1 MLENIQIENFRGIK
15 NLFLNDFSKINFFIG
30 KANTG
35 KTSVLEAIYLSVAE
49 RPEDIMEILEMR
61 NVIGDDDI
69 FKGFF
74 YDYGLSLK
82 PTMKINGKCN
92 EETKKESFEMTLE
105 LSCDQ
110 NLSRLNVS
118 TEDFRQNIN
127 LSGNSELNLSY
138 NYGNDEEKTITIKR
152 NFLNRRE
159 IEFQNS
165 IRSNKNEIMDG
176 SPHST
181 ADFIYWNSFS
191 HNLRENLK
199 IILPN
204 KEKKEKLREICQKFS
219 KDMEEIY
226 FVGNK
231 IVVQQK
237 NLENAINFKLLGE
250 GFQRYIDMNSSI
262 LTGKKYI
269 FIDEIENGLHF
280 GSIEILIKSILDT
293 DDMQFFITT
302 HNQEFLEKMS
312 DILNDLNEEKVSVF
326 NVFKN
331 KKDEVK
337 AVRFSQKQLC
347 FNIEN
352 ENELR
357 D

>member
-61 NVIGDDDI
+61 NVIADDDI

-74 YDYGLSLK
+74 YDYDLSLK

-152 NFLNRRE
+152 KVPNLRE

-181 ADFIYWNSFS
+181 ADFIYRNSFS
-191 HNLRENLK
+191 RSLKENLK

-219 KDMEEIY
+219 
-226 FVGNK
+226 
-231 IVVQQK
+231 
-237 NLENAINFKLLGE
+237 
-250 GFQRYIDMNSSI
+250 
-262 LTGKKYI
+262 
-269 FIDEIENGLHF
+269 
-280 GSIEILIKSILDT
+280 
-293 DDMQFFITT
+293 
-302 HNQEFLEKMS
+302 
-312 DILNDLNEEKVSVF
+312 
-326 NVFKN
+326 
-331 KKDEVK
+331 
-337 AVRFSQKQLC
+337 
-347 FNIEN
+347 
-352 ENELR
+352 
-357 D
+357 